1 LVRRAAP
8 VFLTRS
14 MRRPV
19 FLFVGLRYLRASRG
33 SGFVSFVTVA
43 SVLGVA
49 LGVATLIVVLSV
61 MNGFETELRD
71 RLLGLTS
78 HAAVIADEP
87 RRDWEMLTT
96 ALPAQPG
103 IVGAAP
109 YVELEAMLSGAGA
122 MTAGLVT
129 GVEPRLEAGVSR
141 VADSMV
147 SGALSD
153 LKPLG
158 RGIVLGRALAQKL
171 GVAPGDRV
179 TVLVPRPPRN
189 GGGVGSVTDSFTVVG
204 IFELGVQDHDSVRAM
219 LYLDDAAAL
228 GGLAGAVTGVRVET
242 DDIFSAPRVV
252 RDAVTAIS
260 AGGRYTVRDWTQENA
275 SYFRAIRIEK
285 IMMMLLLSLII
296 GVAAFNIVAMLVM
309 VVTEKRGGIAI
320 LRTLG
325 CSRGDIVAVFVLQ
338 GTLIGWAGAL
348 LGLVLGV
355 WMALNVD
362 TLAPALETLF
372 GFSFM
377 PADLYYLTEL
387 PTELQWGDV
396 LGTSVIVLLVTAVA
410 TVYPAVRAAS
420 VQPAEVL
427 RYE

>member
-1 LVRRAAP
+1 
-8 VFLTRS
+8 

-19 FLFVGLRYLRASRG
+19 YLFVGLRYLRASRG

-78 HAAVIADEP
+78 HAAVVADEP
-87 RRDWEMLTT
+87 LQQWRELTA
-96 ALPAQPG
+96 ALDSQPG
-103 IVGAAP
+103 IAGAAP

-129 GVEPRLEAGVSR
+129 GVQPDLEVRVSKVANSMLAGSLAELTPR
-141 VADSMV
+141 
-147 SGALSD
+147 
-153 LKPLG
+153 G

-171 GVAPGDRV
+171 GVALGDRV

-204 IFELGVQDHDSVRAM
+204 LFELGVQDHDSVRAM
-219 LYLDDAAAL
+219 LYLEDAAAL
-228 GGLAGAVTGVRVET
+228 GGLSGAVTGVRVET
-242 DDIFSAPRVV
+242 ENIFSAPRVV
-252 RDAVTAIS
+252 RAAVA
-260 AGGRYTVRDWTQENA
+260 ALVDQPDLTVRDWTQENA

-325 CSRGDIVAVFVLQ
+325 CTRGDIVAVFVLQ
-338 GTLIGWAGAL
+338 GTVIGWAGAL

-396 LGTSVIVLLVTAVA
+396 VGTSAIVLLVTTLA
-410 TVYPAVRAAS
+410 TIYPAARAAS